1 MTFLDWREPVRILEM
16 RTGTASE
23 AQRGLARTVGLR
35 LNGDEPHCVA
45 SALLDDYLRPL
56 IWSTES
62 EPATDS
68 QRRFLSEL
76 GGVHATDPELTKS
89 VASAWIDHQLSL
101 RTIASLNLLAPTS
114 GDAVIRRRSWRNPES
129 GTIIESL
136 DCFIVSS
143 IGANGLVYF
152 KGGNG
157 ACGWPSSLRRIYE
170 DEDPATF
177 PQYIELSAE

>member
-1 MTFLDWREPVRILEM
+1 MPFPDWREAVRILEVK
-16 RTGTASE
+16 TGATSE
-23 AQRGLARTVGLR
+23 PQRRLARAVGLG
-35 LNGDEPHCVA
+35 LNGDEPHCV
-45 SALLDDYLRPL
+45 SGALLDDYLRPL

-89 VASAWIDHQLSL
+89 VASAWIDHQLCL
-101 RTIASLNLLAPTS
+101 RTIASLNSLALTS
-114 GDAVIRRRSWRNPES
+114 GDAVIRRRSWRNPEL
-129 GTIIESL
+129 GKIVESL
-136 DCFIVSS
+136 DYFVVSS
-143 IGANGLVYF
+143 IGTSGLVYF

-157 ACGWPSSLRRIYE
+157 ACGWPFSLRRIYE

-177 PQYIELSAE
+177 PQYIEVSSE